1 MGLSDFEKKYKAS
14 NGIKIT
20 YIEDPYGIQNDLGK
34 EKLVVLFSSLGNE
47 KSEDLNTRFPYT
59 LLSGLRFYNCR
70 KIYLKDNIGDVG
82 CYHLGLNGNFDVQE
96 AIVEFLSKKIKRYK
110 IKPENIIFLGNS
122 KGGYTSL
129 LFGHLL
135 NVGNII
141 AGVPQFKLYNYI
153 RDNKPFLKYILPEE
167 INPQVKRK
175 YNSYLGKIISQSTY
189 HPDIYMITSKNDKT
203 YLTDAIPLTEKI
215 KKHNSRLY
223 VYENN
228 NDFVKQ
234 YNQVIPN
241 SMNEVFAI
249 LSMLL
254 ANKDMNDYFDSKKD

>member
-1 MGLSDFEKKYKAS
+1 MNVKELEKKYKAS

-20 YIEDPYGIQNDLGK
+20 YIEDPYGIQNELGK
-34 EKLVVLFSSLGNE
+34 QKLVVLFSSLGNE
-47 KSEDLNTRFPYT
+47 KSDNLDERFPYT

-70 KIYLKDNIGDVG
+70 KIYIKDNIGEIG
-82 CYHLGLNGNFDVQE
+82 CYHLGLNGNFDVQD
-96 AIVEFLSKKIKRYK
+96 AIVEFLKKKIKRYK
-110 IKPENIIFLGNS
+110 LKPENIILLGNS

-135 NVGNII
+135 NVGNIM

-153 RDNKPFLKYILPEE
+153 KKYKPFLNYILPEE
-167 INPQVKRK
+167 VTPQVKRF
-175 YNSYLGKIISQSTY
+175 YNSYLGKIISNSEY

-203 YLTDAIPLTEKI
+203 YTTDALPLIEKI
-215 KKHNSRLY
+215 KKHNSRIY

-228 NDFVKQ
+228 NDFITMH
-234 YNQVIPN
+234 NQVIPN
-241 SMNEVFAI
+241 SMNELFAI

-254 ANKDMNDYFDSKKD
+254 ADKNMKGYFE